1 MSNSLERGI
10 RAVLGGA
17 PPHIRND
24 TTVATLAAAGYPIGD
39 SVTSSAASNAMKLSA
54 VNRCIEVLSDSI
66 GKLPIYVMDRE
77 TRERVDHPLND
88 LLTIRPNEAQTPT
101 AMKKMVEVNVD
112 CGGNGYIWIDR
123 NGSTL
128 RPRELLP
135 VPHEL
140 VTPWLD
146 TEGHVWYTVIHPFTG
161 EPMTVHRMD
170 MIHIMGYSRNGWQGI
185 STLQRASE
193 TIGAA
198 RAAQQYNLNYYVNGG
213 QPAGVLQTSTDLS
226 GEITTTINGET
237 VKLSKKELLRR
248 EWERRHSGPSNA
260 ARIAI
265 LDYGLEYKP
274 IAISNRDAQFVEQTE
289 LSVQDIARFFGVPLY
304 KLQAGKQSYSSN
316 EQNAIEYV
324 VGTLHP
330 KVTAYEEELVY
341 KLLPQSEARRYRVR
355 MNMMA
360 ELRGDYDS
368 RGTWY
373 RVMREIGAYSVNDIR
388 ALEDLSDVEGGDDR
402 YASLNYVPLA
412 AWERLSENRNQGG
425 DNNNTDTQRD
435 SGRGR

>member
-1 MSNSLERGI
+1 MSNPLVRGI
-10 RAVLGGA
+10 RATLGGA

-24 TTVATLAAAGYPIGD
+24 TTVATLAAAGYPMGD
-39 SVTSSAASNAMKLSA
+39 AVTSSTATNAMKLSA

-66 GKLPIYVMDRE
+66 GKLPVYVIDRR
-77 TRERVDHPLND
+77 TRERVDHWLDD

-101 AMKKMVEVNVD
+101 EMKKMVEANVE
-112 CGGNGYIWIDR
+112 CTGNGYIWISRDPA
-123 NGSTL
+123 TL
-128 RPRELLP
+128 RPRELIP
-135 VPHEL
+135 VPGEL
-140 VTPWLD
+140 ATPWLD
-146 TEGHVWYTVIHPFTG
+146 TEGHVWYSVIQPFTG

-170 MIHIMGYSRNGWQGI
+170 MVHIMGYSHNGWQGI
-185 STLQRASE
+185 STLRRASE

-213 QPAGVLQTSTDLS
+213 QPAGVLQTATDLS
-226 GEITTTINGET
+226 GEVTATINGEA
-237 VKLSKKELLRR
+237 VKVSKKELLRR
-248 EWERRHSGPSNA
+248 EWEKRHAGPTNA

-274 IAISNRDAQFVEQTE
+274 IAVSNRDAQFVEQTE

-330 KVTAYEEELVY
+330 KVTTYEEEFVW
-341 KLLPQSEARRYRVR
+341 KLLPRSEARNFRVR

-360 ELRGDYDS
+360 ELRGDYNS

-388 ALEDLSDVEGGDDR
+388 ALEDLSDVDGGDDR

-425 DNNNTDTQRD
+425 ENNQTDTKRNG
-435 SGRGR
+435 SRG

>member
-1 MSNSLERGI
+1 MNYQELNQEERAI
-10 RAVLGGA
+10 AL
-17 PPHIRND
+17 
-24 TTVATLAAAGYPIGD
+24 
-39 SVTSSAASNAMKLSA
+39 
-54 VNRCIEVLSDSI
+54 
-66 GKLPIYVMDRE
+66 
-77 TRERVDHPLND
+77 
-88 LLTIRPNEAQTPT
+88 
-101 AMKKMVEVNVD
+101 
-112 CGGNGYIWIDR
+112 
-123 NGSTL
+123 
-128 RPRELLP
+128 
-135 VPHEL
+135 
-140 VTPWLD
+140 
-146 TEGHVWYTVIHPFTG
+146 
-161 EPMTVHRMD
+161 
-170 MIHIMGYSRNGWQGI
+170 
-185 STLQRASE
+185 
-193 TIGAA
+193 GAA

-213 QPAGVLQTSTDLS
+213 QPAGVLQTATDLS
-226 GEITTTINGET
+226 GTVTTTINGED
-237 VKLSKKELLRR
+237 VKISKKELLRR
-248 EWERRHSGPSNA
+248 DWEKRHAGPSNA

-265 LDYGLEYKP
+265 LDFGLEYKP
-274 IAISNRDAQFVEQTE
+274 IAVSNRDAQFVEQTE

-341 KLLPQSEARRYRVR
+341 KLLPPSEARRYRVR

-360 ELRGDYDS
+360 ELRGDYAS

-425 DNNNTDTQRD
+425 DKNQTDTQRN
-435 SGRGR
+435 SGRG

>member
-1 MSNSLERGI
+1 MSNPLVRGI
-10 RAVLGGA
+10 RATLGGA

-24 TTVATLAAAGYPIGD
+24 TTVATLAAAGYPMGD
-39 SVTSSAASNAMKLSA
+39 NVTSSTATNAMKLSA

-66 GKLPIYVMDRE
+66 GKLPVYVIDRK
-77 TRERVDHPLND
+77 TRERVDHWLDD

-101 AMKKMVEVNVD
+101 EMKKMVEANVE
-112 CGGNGYIWIDR
+112 CTGNGYIWISRDPA
-123 NGSTL
+123 TL
-128 RPRELLP
+128 RPRELIP
-135 VPHEL
+135 VPGEL

-146 TEGHVWYTVIHPFTG
+146 TEGHVWYSVIQPFTG

-170 MIHIMGYSRNGWQGI
+170 MVHIMGYSHNGWQGI
-185 STLQRASE
+185 STLRRASE

-213 QPAGVLQTSTDLS
+213 QPAGVLQTATDLS
-226 GEITTTINGET
+226 GEVTATINGEA
-237 VKLSKKELLRR
+237 VKVSKKELLRR
-248 EWERRHSGPSNA
+248 EWEKRHGGPTNA

-274 IAISNRDAQFVEQTE
+274 IAVSNRDAQFVEQTE

-330 KVTAYEEELVY
+330 KVTTYEEEFVW
-341 KLLPQSEARRYRVR
+341 KLLPRSEAKNYRVR

-360 ELRGDYDS
+360 ELRGDYNS

-388 ALEDLSDVEGGDDR
+388 ALEDMSDVDGGDDR

-425 DNNNTDTQRD
+425 ENNQTDTKRN
-435 SGRGR
+435 SSCG

>member
-1 MSNSLERGI
+1 MSNPLVRGI
-10 RAVLGGA
+10 RAALGGA

-24 TTVATLAAAGYPIGD
+24 TTVATLAAAGYPMGD
-39 SVTSSAASNAMKLSA
+39 NVTSSTATNAMKLSA

-66 GKLPIYVMDRE
+66 GKLPVYVIDRK
-77 TRERVDHPLND
+77 TRERVDHWLDD

-101 AMKKMVEVNVD
+101 EMKKMVEANVE
-112 CGGNGYIWIDR
+112 CTGNGYIWISRDPA
-123 NGSTL
+123 TL
-128 RPRELLP
+128 RPRELIP
-135 VPHEL
+135 VPGEL

-146 TEGHVWYTVIHPFTG
+146 TEGHVWYSVIQPFTG

-170 MIHIMGYSRNGWQGI
+170 MVHIMGYSHNGWQGI
-185 STLQRASE
+185 STLRRASE

-213 QPAGVLQTSTDLS
+213 QPAGVLQTATDLS
-226 GEITTTINGET
+226 GEVTATINGEA
-237 VKLSKKELLRR
+237 VKVPKKELLRR
-248 EWERRHSGPSNA
+248 EWEKRHAGPANA

-274 IAISNRDAQFVEQTE
+274 IAVSNRDAQFVEQTE

-330 KVTAYEEELVY
+330 KVTTYEEEFVW
-341 KLLPQSEARRYRVR
+341 KLLPRSEAKNYRVR

-360 ELRGDYDS
+360 ELRGDYNS

-373 RVMREIGAYSVNDIR
+373 RVMREIGVYSVNDIR
-388 ALEDLSDVEGGDDR
+388 ALEDLSDVEGGDSR
-402 YASLNYVPLA
+402 YASLNFKPLA
-412 AWERLSENRNQGG
+412 DWERLSEEGGENNQ
-425 DNNNTDTQRD
+425 TDTKRN
-435 SGRGR
+435 SGRG

>member
-1 MSNSLERGI
+1 MSNPLVRGL
-10 RAVLGGA
+10 RATLGGA

-24 TTVATLAAAGYPIGD
+24 TTVATLSAAGYPMGD
-39 SVTSSAASNAMKLSA
+39 AVTSSAASNAMKLSA

-66 GKLPIYVMDRE
+66 GKLPVYVMDRE
-77 TRERVDHPLND
+77 TRERVDHWLND
-88 LLTIRPNEAQTPT
+88 LLTVRPNEAQTPT
-101 AMKKMVEVNVD
+101 AMKKMVEANVE
-112 CGGNGYIWIDR
+112 CTGNGYLWISRDP
-123 NGSTL
+123 STL
-128 RPRELLP
+128 RPRELIP
-135 VPHEL
+135 VPGEL
-140 VTPWLD
+140 VTAWLD
-146 TEGHVWYTVIHPFTG
+146 TEGHVWYSVIQPFTG

-170 MIHIMGYSRNGWQGI
+170 MVHIMGYSRNGWQGI

-213 QPAGVLQTSTDLS
+213 QPAGVLQTATDLS
-226 GEITTTINGET
+226 GTVTTTINGEE
-237 VKLSKKELLRR
+237 VKISKKELLRR
-248 EWERRHSGPSNA
+248 DWEKRHAGPSNA

-265 LDYGLEYKP
+265 LDFGLEYKP
-274 IAISNRDAQFVEQTE
+274 IAVSNRDAQFVEQTE

-341 KLLPQSEARRYRVR
+341 KLLPPGEARRYRVR

-360 ELRGDYDS
+360 ELRGDYAS

-425 DNNNTDTQRD
+425 DNNQTNTQRN
-435 SGRGR
+435 SGRG

>member
-1 MSNSLERGI
+1 MSNPLVRGI
-10 RAVLGGA
+10 RATLGGA

-24 TTVATLAAAGYPIGD
+24 TTVATLAAAGYPMGD
-39 SVTSSAASNAMKLSA
+39 AVTSSAASNAMKLSA

-66 GKLPIYVMDRE
+66 GKLPVYVMDRE
-77 TRERVDHPLND
+77 TRERVDHWLND
-88 LLTIRPNEAQTPT
+88 LLTVRPNEAQTPT
-101 AMKKMVEVNVD
+101 AMKKMVEANVE
-112 CGGNGYIWIDR
+112 CTGNGYIWISRDPA
-123 NGSTL
+123 TL
-128 RPRELLP
+128 RPRELIP
-135 VPHEL
+135 VPGEL
-140 VTPWLD
+140 VTPWLS
-146 TEGHVWYTVIHPFTG
+146 TEGHVWYSVIQPFTG

-170 MIHIMGYSRNGWQGI
+170 MVHIMGYSHNGWQGI

-213 QPAGVLQTSTDLS
+213 QPAGVLQTATDLS
-226 GEITTTINGET
+226 GEVTATINGEA
-237 VKLSKKELLRR
+237 VKVSKKELLRR
-248 EWERRHSGPSNA
+248 EWEKRHAGPTNA

-274 IAISNRDAQFVEQTE
+274 IAVSNRDAQFVEQTE

-341 KLLPQSEARRYRVR
+341 KLLPPGEARRYRVR

-360 ELRGDYDS
+360 ELRGDYAS

-425 DNNNTDTQRD
+425 DNNQTDTQRNR
-435 SGRGR
+435 GRG